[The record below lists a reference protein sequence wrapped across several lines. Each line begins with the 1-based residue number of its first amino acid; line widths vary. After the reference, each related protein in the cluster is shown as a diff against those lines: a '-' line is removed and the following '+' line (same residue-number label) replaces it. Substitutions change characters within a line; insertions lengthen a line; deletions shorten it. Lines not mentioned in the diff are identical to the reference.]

1 MDKSMKATLKFDLSD
16 PDDRMDHLRAIKST
30 NMAIVLFEIS
40 NNISKV
46 IYDDIAEGKIKDP
59 AEALDKL
66 YDKIFDEFN
75 IYGIDLD
82 ELLK

>member
-1 MDKSMKATLKFDLSD
+1 MKATLKFDLSD